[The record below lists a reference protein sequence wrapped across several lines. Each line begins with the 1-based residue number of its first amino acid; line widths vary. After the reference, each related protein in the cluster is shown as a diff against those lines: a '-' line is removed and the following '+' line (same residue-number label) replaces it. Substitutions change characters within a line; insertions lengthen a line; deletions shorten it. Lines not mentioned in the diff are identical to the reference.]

1 MCTFLSWSTFLPVG
15 YDSEHMNLSGRYS
28 YHRLAHI
35 FKCKS
40 VVDYQIKIWDP
51 GKTFQI
57 KICNPGKT
65 NVRCPS
71 MWTSRTCLHIRES
84 LLEVQVGFMIS
95 RYCWWSCI
103 VHPGNY
109 SAYGFEILL
118 SRSLGPFILSVYL
131 PSAMF
136 VMMSWVS
143 FFVPPVSISIILHIS
158 LSLHNNCI
166 LWLHRYKSPTKKWTC
181 CEYKSQSGTFLYWY
195 FHNHSSST
203 IPPELLLEEVLIKWF
218 WEK

>member
-1 MCTFLSWSTFLPVG
+1 MNNKTCVHFYLDQLFFQLVMIQNTWTWVAATATTGWHTFL
-15 YDSEHMNLSGRYS
+15 N
-28 YHRLAHI
+28 AN
-35 FKCKS
+35 S
-40 VVDYQIKIWDP
+40 VVGYQIKIWDP

-71 MWTSRTCLHIRES
+71 MWTSRTCLRIREC

-143 FFVPPVSISIILHIS
+143 FFVPPVSISIILNIS
-158 LSLHNNCI
+158 LSLHNNCN
-166 LWLHRYKSPTKKWTC
+166 LWLHRYKSKGEPAA
-181 CEYKSQSGTFLYWY
+181 
-195 FHNHSSST
+195 
-203 IPPELLLEEVLIKWF
+203 I
-218 WEK
+218 